1 MRRLAPLLAIVLLLF
16 ILLPLLRG
24 SKSSGLSS
32 KERSIRTK
40 DALALI
46 DAAEVAY
53 KSDHHRYTDRLADLL
68 GSGKGLAPDLA
79 VVSVSLDASSNG
91 NTYVAQVASDVL
103 SVVLVRTG
111 TKVTGSGC
119 LVVKRGSGVKCGP
132 ENPKPKP
139 KP

>member
-24 SKSSGLSS
+24 SKSSGLSG

-40 DALALI
+40 HALALI

-53 KSDHHRYTDRLADLL
+53 RSDHHRYTDHLADLL
-68 GSGKGLAPDLA
+68 GSSKGLAPDLA
-79 VVSVSLDASSNG
+79 VVTVRLDASSNG
-91 NTYVAQVASDVL
+91 GTYVAQVASDVL
-103 SVVLVRTG
+103 SVVRSRTG
-111 TKVTGSGC
+111 AKITGSSC

-132 ENPKPKP
+132 ETPKP
-139 KP
+139 